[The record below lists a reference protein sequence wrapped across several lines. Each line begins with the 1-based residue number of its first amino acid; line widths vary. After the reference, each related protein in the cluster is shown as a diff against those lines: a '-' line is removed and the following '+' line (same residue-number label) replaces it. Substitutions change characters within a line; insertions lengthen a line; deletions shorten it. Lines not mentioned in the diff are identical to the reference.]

1 MKKLAR
7 HSDIIFF
14 SLILF
19 GLIVGATILIVQ
31 WKVARRNWQTN
42 FDKYSVP
49 PENIISGGTGRDNRI
64 IPIDNPI
71 FASVE
76 IARTRLDDYTSV
88 IVVEYHDINRAYP
101 LNIMTAHE
109 IVNDEIAGLP
119 IAITFC
125 PMCNSAVVYHRE
137 IDGQI
142 LRMGVSGNFYGNNF
156 LMYDNLTESWW
167 YQFTG
172 LAVVGDYTGEQ
183 LDVVPS
189 QVVGFYSY
197 ANRYP
202 DGEVLIGDAN
212 RPNMNYDQTPYMIYQ
227 NSSSPVL
234 SNDTYDPRLSAM
246 QRVLSTNVEQT
257 PIAYPFSIL
266 RDVGVINDVVS
277 GYPIVAFWQAGAD
290 EVITTN
296 NDDNAGQAAIYGRE
310 LNGEVLT
317 FRYDYGRIFDEQT
330 NSEWNIF
337 GEAIAGEL
345 QGESLYNYDCYTH
358 FWFAWSSAYPDT
370 LLYGG

>member
-14 SLILF
+14 SLMLF

-183 LDVVPS
+183 LEIIPS
-189 QVVGFYSY
+189 QVVGFHSY
-197 ANRYP
+197 ATRYP

-212 RPNMNYDQTPYMIYQ
+212 RPNMNYDQTPYMVYQ

-257 PIAYPFSIL
+257 AIAYPFSIL

-277 GYPIVAFWQAGAD
+277 GYPIVAFWQAGAE

-296 NDDNAGQAAIYGRE
+296 NDNAGQAAIYGRE